1 MSQTKRDSIKEVL
14 FNTTIG
20 GLLAWGI
27 TYSVVKNVENAAY
40 ASMLS
45 VVLCTLASLI
55 RGYVIR
61 RHFANRVVPSKPD
74 VATEIIDLHF
84 NVYSDHV
91 EIMKNGNLWL
101 TRAEN
106 MPLYVFD
113 SVLMDHFKIYSSQY
127 KDQTN
132 LVRSV
137 VLRDESFTGV
147 SYVLEGG
154 VVVITNL
161 EFCESLEREGN

>member
-1 MSQTKRDSIKEVL
+1 MSQSKRDSIKEVL

-20 GLLAWGI
+20 GLLVWDI
-27 TYSVVKNVENAAY
+27 TYSIVKNVENAAY

-45 VVLCTLASLI
+45 VVLYTLASLI

-61 RHFANRVVPSKPD
+61 RHFANRVVPSKP
-74 VATEIIDLHF
+74 VVTTEIIDLHF
-84 NVYSDHV
+84 NVYSDRV
-91 EIMKNGNLWL
+91 EIMKNGNPWL
-101 TRAEN
+101 TRVEN
-106 MPLYVFD
+106 TPLYVFD
-113 SVLMDHFKIYSSQY
+113 SVLMKHFKIYSRQY

-132 LVRSV
+132 LVRSA

-147 SYVLEGG
+147 SYALEGG
-154 VVVITNL
+154 VVVTISL